1 MFFRKKELPPPVLP
15 ADPAHWSLGTGEER
29 ERLLPLLLRELDS
42 PLPSRRER
50 AVELLAEAGEEQALP
65 ALLSLA
71 RRETNPMVR
80 WRALQAISRLA
91 GEAAGP
97 AELPS
102 SEEVSAWRDEALA
115 DLLSR
120 LENEQAGRR
129 WEAAEGLGELG
140 DPRAIPALVRALRD
154 PHAFVRWAAAQAI
167 GRIGGEEA
175 VSLLLPLL
183 RESDPLVRRSAADAL
198 GYLDTPAVRQA
209 LRQALRDPE
218 PAVRRN
224 AIEAVARLGDRE
236 ATGILA
242 ALLTSSDDFWV
253 RYSAAEALGIVGDH
267 RAIAAL
273 IEAAQD
279 RQVLLRRAAVRSL
292 GLLRDSRAV
301 APLVRALDDPDPQVR
316 LHAVEGLGRLGHEG
330 VLPKLERLLHDS
342 SGVFGQTVGEEARR
356 AIEAIRSRTE
366 TRKGRVQRSRP

>member
-1 MFFRKKELPPPVLP
+1 MFFRKAPEEKPPPTLPP
-15 ADPAHWSLGTGEER
+15 DPAHWSLGTGEER
-29 ERLLPLLLRELDS
+29 ERLLPLLLQELDS

-50 AVELLAEAGEEQALP
+50 AVELLAEAGEEPVLP
-65 ALLSLA
+65 ALLSLV
-71 RRETNPMVR
+71 RREKHPLVR
-80 WRALQAISRLA
+80 WKALRALSHLV

-102 SEEVSAWRDEALA
+102 PEEVSSWRDEALT
-115 DLLSR
+115 DLLGR
-120 LENEQAGRR
+120 LESEQANRR

-175 VSLLLPLL
+175 VALLLPLL
-183 RESDPLVRRSAADAL
+183 QESDPLVRRSAADAL

-209 LRQALRDPE
+209 LRRALRDPD
-218 PAVRRN
+218 PTVRRN

-236 ATGILA
+236 AVGILA
-242 ALLTSSDDFWV
+242 AVLTTSDDLWV
-253 RYSAAEALGIVGDH
+253 RYSAAEALGVVGDH

-279 RQVLLRRAAVRSL
+279 RQVLLRRVAVRSL
-292 GLLRDSRAV
+292 GRLHDSRAIT
-301 APLVRALDDPDPQVR
+301 PLVHALRDPDAQVR
-316 LHAVEGLGRLGHEG
+316 LHAIEGLGRLGHEM
-330 VLPKLERLLHDS
+330 LIPELERLLQDS
-342 SGVFGQTVGEEARR
+342 ASVFGQGVGEEARR
-356 AIEAIRSRTE
+356 AIEAIRSRAE
-366 TRKGRVQRSRP
+366 RRK